1 MSLTLG
7 LAPWRLRIQPVASTE
22 SVQIADLSL
31 GTG

>member
-7 LAPWRLRIQPVASTE
+7 LAPWRRRIRLVASTE
-22 SVQIADLSL
+22 SVKIVDLSL